1 MSAPSLSPSGSRS
14 SRRNALTGVPVR
26 LVLGVAALLA
36 LLPVLYL
43 VSLSL
48 RRNDDVLSGHWLPT
62 VVSWANWPAAFD
74 ALPQNLVWYVANSW
88 VVAGG
93 SAVLSLLVAVP
104 GAVYT
109 ARAKARGE
117 RLLGLALAAYCAPP
131 VVAMVPLFLLLRAIG
146 LLNTLPGLVLVDGLA
161 NVPIALWLI
170 DGFVRRVPIEIEEAA
185 WLDGASRWIA
195 LRRVLL
201 PLIWPGVLATGLICL
216 FVAYSEFLFA
226 VSYAQTEDSQTLTVA
241 LSIFQSSGKD
251 INYGK
256 EAVASLV
263 GILPMYGLAFLSQR
277 WLVAGLTAGAV
288 KS

>member
-1 MSAPSLSPSGSRS
+1 MTEIASLRPARTI
-14 SRRNALTGVPVR
+14 RRQLAGWLAIRAL
-26 LVLGVAALLA
+26 LGVAAIAA

-48 RRNDDVLSGHWLPT
+48 RRNDDMLSGSWIPT
-62 VVSWANWPAAFD
+62 VVSWANWPDAFD
-74 ALPQNLVWYVANSW
+74 ALPQNLGWYVANSW

-93 SAVLSLLVAVP
+93 AAILSLLIAVP

-109 ARAKARGE
+109 ARAGARGE
-117 RLLGLALAAYCAPP
+117 RLLGIALMAYCAPP
-131 VVAMVPLFLLLRAIG
+131 VVAMVPLFLLLRYTS
-146 LLNTLPGLVLVDGLA
+146 LLNTLLGLVLVNGLA
-161 NVPIALWLI
+161 NVSIALWLI

-185 WLDGASRWIA
+185 WIDGASRWLT

-201 PLIWPGVLATGLICL
+201 PLIWPGVVATGLICL

-263 GILPMYGLAFLSQR
+263 GILPMYVLAFLSQR

>member
-1 MSAPSLSPSGSRS
+1 MSVSTVHSPGPG
-14 SRRNALTGVPVR
+14 RRGALGYVAIR
-26 LVLGVAALLA
+26 LALGAAAFLA

-48 RRNDDVLSGHWLPT
+48 KRNDDIFSGSWVPA
-62 VVSWANWPAAFD
+62 VVSWSNWPAAFD
-74 ALPQNLVWYVANSW
+74 ALPQNLGWYVANSW
-88 VVAGG
+88 IVAGG
-93 SAVLSLLVAVP
+93 AAILSLLVAIP

-117 RLLGLALAAYCAPP
+117 RLLGIALAAYCAPP
-131 VVAMVPLFLLLRAIG
+131 VVAMVPLFLLLRSIG
-146 LLNTLPGLVLVDGLA
+146 LLNTLPGLILVDGLA
-161 NVPIALWLI
+161 NVPIALWLL

-185 WLDGASRWIA
+185 WIDGASRWIT

-201 PLIWPGVLATGLICL
+201 PVIWPGVVATGLICL
-216 FVAYSEFLFA
+216 FVSYSEFLFA

-256 EAVASLV
+256 EAVASLI
-263 GILPMYGLAFLSQR
+263 GILPMYALAFLSQR
-277 WLVAGLTAGAV
+277 SLVAGLTAGAV

>member
-1 MSAPSLSPSGSRS
+1 VTLLAARSRVSAGRPGLAGWLAVRTSLGI
-14 SRRNALTGVPVR
+14 
-26 LVLGVAALLA
+26 AALIA
-36 LLPVLYL
+36 LLPIFYL

-48 RRNDDVLSGHWLPT
+48 RRNDDILSGSWIPR
-62 VVSWANWPAAFD
+62 VVSWNNWPDAFD
-74 ALPQNLVWYVANSW
+74 ALPQNLGWYVFNSW
-88 VVAGG
+88 TVAGG
-93 SAVLSLLVAVP
+93 AAIISLLIAVP
-104 GAVYT
+104 GAVFT
-109 ARAKARGE
+109 ARAKAAGE
-117 RLLGLALAAYCAPP
+117 RLLAIALTAYCAPP
-131 VVAMVPLFLLLRAIG
+131 VVAMVPLFLLLHYAG
-146 LLNTLPGLVLVDGLA
+146 LLNTLLGLVLVNGIA

-170 DGFVRRVPIEIEEAA
+170 DGFVRRVPIEIEEAS
-185 WLDGASRWIA
+185 WIDGASRWTT

-201 PLIWPGVLATGLICL
+201 PLMWPGVVATGLICL

-263 GILPMYGLAFLSQR
+263 GILPMYALAFLSQR

>member
-1 MSAPSLSPSGSRS
+1 MSVSTIRLPGAG
-14 SRRNALTGVPVR
+14 RRGTLEHVAIRLALGA
-26 LVLGVAALLA
+26 AALLA

-48 RRNDDVLSGHWLPT
+48 KRNDDIFSGSWIPT
-62 VVSWANWPAAFD
+62 VVSWSNWPAAFD
-74 ALPQNLVWYVANSW
+74 ALPQNLGWYVANSW

-93 SAVLSLLVAVP
+93 AAILSLLVAIP

-109 ARAKARGE
+109 ARARARGE
-117 RLLGLALAAYCAPP
+117 RLLGIALAAYCAPP
-131 VVAMVPLFLLLRAIG
+131 VVAMVPLFLLLRSVG
-146 LLNTLPGLVLVDGLA
+146 LLNTLPGLILVDGLA

-185 WLDGASRWIA
+185 WIDGASRWTT

-201 PLIWPGVLATGLICL
+201 PLIWPGVVATGLICL
-216 FVAYSEFLFA
+216 FVGYSEFLFA

-263 GILPMYGLAFLSQR
+263 GILPMYALAFLSQR
-277 WLVAGLTAGAV
+277 SLVAGLTAGAV

>member
-1 MSAPSLSPSGSRS
+1 MSVSTARH
-14 SRRNALTGVPVR
+14 
-26 LVLGVAALLA
+26 VAAGHRGTREKVAIRSALGLA
-36 LLPVLYL
+36 AFLSLLPVLYL

-48 RRNDDVLSGHWLPT
+48 KRNDDIFSGSWIPS
-62 VVSWANWPAAFD
+62 VVSWGNWPAAFD
-74 ALPQNLVWYVANSW
+74 ALPQNLGWYVANSW

-93 SAVLSLLVAVP
+93 AAILSLVIAVP

-109 ARAKARGE
+109 ARAQRKGE
-117 RLLGLALAAYCAPP
+117 RLLGIALAAYCAPP
-131 VVAMVPLFLLLRAIG
+131 VVAMVPLFLLLRMIG
-146 LLNTLPGLVLVDGLA
+146 LLNTLPGLVLVDGVA
-161 NVPIALWLI
+161 NVPIALWLL

-185 WLDGASRWIA
+185 WIDGASRWIT

-201 PLIWPGVLATGLICL
+201 PLIWPGVVATGLICL
-216 FVAYSEFLFA
+216 FVSYSEFLFA

-263 GILPMYGLAFLSQR
+263 GILPMYVLAFLSQR
-277 WLVAGLTAGAV
+277 FLVAGLTAGAV